1 MWMNG
6 SGWYSVLSAMMLSAS
21 LHHSLFCELVMSQEI
36 GEVLEMDSNW
46 DSVTKLA
53 GEMISCQSVSPS
65 DDGAQAIL
73 IGRLERA
80 GFRVEPLCVDDVC
93 SFLAIYGLQ
102 GPLVAFSG
110 HSDVVPPGDPAV
122 WSSPP
127 FEPDVREGNLF
138 GRGAIDMKGPL
149 SASVVAAE
157 SFASRHSERDL
168 PIRIGFLV
176 AGDEEVM
183 SNHGTKDLLALLANR
198 GDRVDHCIVTESTSQ
213 TVLGDMVKV
222 GRRGSLVGQLTVR
235 GIQGHS
241 AYPHLASNPIS
252 KALVPLHQLD
262 EKVWGEG
269 YEGFPPTSFQITN
282 IQAGTGA
289 ANVIPGDLQVMFN
302 FRFSPEFTSDALQ
315 EEVERIFNQFDLE
328 FDIAWSCDAHPFLTQ
343 EGLLSGIVSDAIQS
357 VIGLDTEFSTTGG
370 TSDARFI
377 APTGAEVIEFG
388 TLSKMCH
395 QVDEHVAVSDLQQLS
410 KVYEDILN
418 RFVAHYQLA

>member
-1 MWMNG
+1 
-6 SGWYSVLSAMMLSAS
+6 
-21 LHHSLFCELVMSQEI
+21 
-36 GEVLEMDSNW
+36 MDSNC

-53 GEMISCQSVSPS
+53 CELIACQSVSPA
-65 DDGAQAIL
+65 DDGAQSIL
-73 IGRLERA
+73 IGRLEQA
-80 GFRVEPLCVDDVC
+80 GFKVDPLCIDGVR
-93 SFLAIYGLQ
+93 SFLAIYGQ
-102 GPLVAFSG
+102 RGPLVAFSG
-110 HSDVVPPGDPAV
+110 HSDVVPAGDAAT

-127 FEPDVREGNLF
+127 FEPDVRGGCLF

-157 SFASRHSERDL
+157 SFASRYSEKDL

-183 SNHGTKDLLALLANR
+183 SNHGTKDLLALLAER
-198 GDRVDHCIVTESTSQ
+198 DDRVDHCIVTESTSQ
-213 TVLGDMVKV
+213 SVLGDMVKV
-222 GRRGSLVGQLTVR
+222 GRRGSLVGQLVIR
-235 GIQGHS
+235 GVQGHS

-252 KALVPLHQLD
+252 RALEPLRQLD
-262 EKVWGEG
+262 ERVWGKG

-282 IQAGTGA
+282 IQGGTGA

-302 FRFSPEFTSDALQ
+302 FRFSPEFTQETLQ
-315 EEVERIFNQFDLE
+315 DEVVKILKEFDLNFE
-328 FDIAWSCDAHPFLTQ
+328 ITWSCDAHPFLTQ
-343 EGLLSGIVSDAIQS
+343 EGVLSGIVSDAIQS
-357 VIGLDTEFSTTGG
+357 ILALDTEFSTTGG

-410 KVYEDILN
+410 KIYEDVLD
-418 RFVAHYQLA
+418 RFVAHY